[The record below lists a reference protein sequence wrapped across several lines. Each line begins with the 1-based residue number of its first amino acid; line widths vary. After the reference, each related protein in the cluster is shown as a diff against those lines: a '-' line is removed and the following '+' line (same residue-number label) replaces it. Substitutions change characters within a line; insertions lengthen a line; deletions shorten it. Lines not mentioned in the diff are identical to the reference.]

1 MKDVRCGGWWACE
14 WLGLGRVLLSGKFAL
29 GLLTLGLAL
38 GAGNFA
44 TAQAGSGAGT
54 EVGVTPAP
62 AASTQSAQPGAL
74 TPESNSKTKKPAKPL
89 DPCDVKNSGASMV
102 DTGGLRAVAVLGVGE
117 TTRTAGSSAEE
128 SKVCSRFKAINWYD
142 RFVTGPDVMRFSPEQ
157 KFRLAVTNI
166 INPFNLGTIVGEAGI
181 EVAANSHSP
190 YGPGIGGWAKLSGT
204 NLTQDMT
211 DQFFG
216 TFLIPAITH
225 TDPHY
230 HRRPDLSIP
239 RRIWHCIDQIV
250 WQRDDS
256 GGHTLNYSEIVA
268 PVIDIGISNLYVPGL
283 QTNFGA
289 DAERYGVGLAT
300 APIDNFITEFV
311 PSIASR
317 IHTHVVFVQRVI
329 NQVAVNPP

>member
-1 MKDVRCGGWWACE
+1 
-14 WLGLGRVLLSGKFAL
+14 
-29 GLLTLGLAL
+29 
-38 GAGNFA
+38 
-44 TAQAGSGAGT
+44 
-54 EVGVTPAP
+54 
-62 AASTQSAQPGAL
+62 
-74 TPESNSKTKKPAKPL
+74 
-89 DPCDVKNSGASMV
+89 MV
-102 DTGGLRAVAVLGVGE
+102 ATGGLREVSVIGVGE
-117 TTRTAGSSAEE
+117 TDRTAGASAVE
-128 SKVCSRFKAINWYD
+128 SKVCTRFKAINWYD
-142 RFVTGPDVMRFSPEQ
+142 RFITGPDVMRFSPEQ

-190 YGPGIGGWAKLSGT
+190 YGPGVYGWAKLSGT

-239 RRIWHCIDQIV
+239 HRIWHCVDQIV

-256 GGHTLNYSEIVA
+256 GRHTFNYSEIVA
-268 PVIDIGISNLYVPGL
+268 PVIDISISNLYVPGL
-283 QTNFGA
+283 QTRFSA

-311 PSIASR
+311 PSIASH
-317 IHTHVVFVQRVI
+317 IHTHVVLVQRIV
-329 NQVAVNPP
+329 NQVATNPP

>member
-1 MKDVRCGGWWACE
+1 VRRLVGMRKAGPGRLL
-14 WLGLGRVLLSGKFAL
+14 LGDKLAW

-38 GAGNFA
+38 GAGNGA
-44 TAQAGSGAGT
+44 AGKLEPGLGPRLRPPPPPNRRSPGPGSRIKFENEKARKTTRPVRHQELRRVHGRHRRPP
-54 EVGVTPAP
+54 GRLRARRGRNRRAPP
-62 AASTQSAQPGAL
+62 AAPRS
-74 TPESNSKTKKPAKPL
+74 
-89 DPCDVKNSGASMV
+89 
-102 DTGGLRAVAVLGVGE
+102 
-117 TTRTAGSSAEE
+117 E

-181 EVAANSHSP
+181 EVAANSHTP
-190 YGPGIGGWAKLSGT
+190 YGPGVDGWAKLSGT

-216 TFLIPAITH
+216 TFLIPSITH

-239 RRIWHCIDQIV
+239 RRIWHCVDQIV
-250 WQRDDS
+250 WQRDDN
-256 GGHTLNYSEIVA
+256 GGHTFNYSQIVA
-268 PVIDIGISNLYVPGL
+268 PVFDIGISNLYVPGL
-283 QTNFGA
+283 QTHFSA
-289 DAERYGVGLAT
+289 DAERYVVGLAT

-311 PSIASR
+311 PSIASH